1 MLGLLPPLFHGRECS
16 WLSLLFSM
24 SLCMGAVI
32 MSKYSS
38 DSLTAKSMGSI
49 ERVFLLEVRGVLS
62 RRFKVGNTAGEYT
75 ECIVSFIET

>member
-1 MLGLLPPLFHGRECS
+1 
-16 WLSLLFSM
+16 
-24 SLCMGAVI
+24 MGAVI

-49 ERVFLLEVRGVLS
+49 ERVFPLEVRGVLS

-75 ECIVSFIET
+75 ECSSSPQFCMPEIGLK